1 MSFQHEEQ
9 EFDFS
14 YVFEYSQDVQK
25 EPETGGYS
33 SNEGLLFFCCVTCI
47 LHTVMGLLC
56 TGINAK

>member
-14 YVFEYSQDVQK
+14 YVFEYNQGVQS

-33 SNEGLLFFCCVTCI
+33 RAMTGFFSLLYVLYIAQCGGTA
-47 LHTVMGLLC
+47 TDQ
-56 TGINAK
+56 

>member
-25 EPETGGYS
+25 EPETGEYS
-33 SNEGLLFFCCVTCI
+33 RVMEGFFSSAV
-47 LHTVMGLLC
+47 
-56 TGINAK
+56 